1 MTSVFPAQC
10 ALLVGGLGT
19 RLGALTNDLP
29 KPLLPIGGRSFLEW
43 LLRDLCRWGFEEA
56 LLLTG
61 HLSDRVREAVA
72 TIEAGLPRPMRLVM
86 SEEPVRAGTGGALY
100 YARDILADRF
110 FLLNGDSIL
119 NTNLAPHLAAHGP
132 AGTVGRLVLRAL
144 PDASRYGV
152 VTLDGDRITAF
163 AERPPPG
170 SPGLI
175 NAGMYVLNRAIL
187 DHVQPVCSLESNVLP
202 AIARAGGLRG
212 AIADGYFIDIGIPD
226 DLARAKAELPPRLR
240 RRALFLDRDGV
251 LNRDHG
257 WVGTRERWEWMP
269 GAKEAVRL
277 AADAGWHV
285 FLVTNQSG
293 VARGHYTE
301 AHVRKLHAWVTDEV
315 RQAGGTIDDIRYC
328 PFHPE
333 AALPEYRQV
342 SAWRKPEAGMLLD
355 LLRAWDLDPAVCVMV
370 GDQPTDMQAACAAG
384 IPGHLFDGHNLADF
398 VRPLLSA
405 EAASQQE
412 TAA

>member
-1 MTSVFPAQC
+1 MSVFPTQC

-19 RLGALTNDLP
+19 RLGALTQDLP

-43 LLRDLCRWGFEEA
+43 LLRDLCRWGFDEA

-61 HLSDRVREAVA
+61 HLSGRVRDAVA
-72 TIEAGLPRPMRLVM
+72 GIEAGLPRPMRLVIN
-86 SEEPVRAGTGGALY
+86 EEPVRAGTGGALH
-100 YARDILADRF
+100 YARERLAERF

-119 NTNLAPHLAAHGP
+119 DTNLAPHLAARDP
-132 AGTVGRLVLRAL
+132 EGTIGRLVLRAL

-152 VTLDGDRITAF
+152 VTLDGDRLTAF
-163 AERPPPG
+163 AERPKPG

-187 DHVQPVCSLESNVLP
+187 DHVQPVCSLEADVLP
-202 AIARAGGLRG
+202 GIAQAGGLRG
-212 AIADGYFIDIGIPD
+212 AVADGYFIDIGIPE
-226 DLARAKAELPPRLR
+226 DLARAQSELPARLR
-240 RRALFLDRDGV
+240 RPALFLDRDGV

-257 WVGTRERWEWMP
+257 WVGTRERWEWMA
-269 GAKEAVRL
+269 GAKEAIRL
-277 AADAGWHV
+277 ATDAGWHV

-301 AHVRKLHAWVTDEV
+301 ADVAALHVWVTDEV
-315 RQAGGTIDDIRYC
+315 RLSGGTIDDIRYC

-333 AALPEYRQV
+333 APLAEYRQAH
-342 SAWRKPEAGMLLD
+342 AWRKPEAGMLLD
-355 LLRAWDLDPAVCVMV
+355 LLRAWDVDPAASLMV
-370 GDQPTDMQAACAAG
+370 GDQPTDMAAARTAG
-384 IPGHLFDGHNLADF
+384 IAGHLFGGGNLADF
-398 VRPLLSA
+398 IRPLLTA
-405 EAASQQE
+405 GAATHQE